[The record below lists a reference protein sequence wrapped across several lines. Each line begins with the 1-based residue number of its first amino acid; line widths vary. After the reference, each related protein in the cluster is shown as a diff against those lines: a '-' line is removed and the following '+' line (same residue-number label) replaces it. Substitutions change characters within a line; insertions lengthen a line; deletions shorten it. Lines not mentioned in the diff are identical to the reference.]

1 MNTADLPQTAD
12 GYPQPLEPSQYTP
25 GDWGC
30 ALWHAWPAS
39 LFPAFPA
46 APPEQISGS
55 KGRRKGPNVQR
66 PTCPICGYALWHV
79 RTVESGGRVTFRP
92 D

>member
-1 MNTADLPQTAD
+1 MANREDITDAD
-12 GYPQPLEPSQYTP
+12 GTPRPLPVGQIAP
-25 GDWGC
+25 GDWAC

-39 LFPAFPA
+39 LFPPFPS
-46 APPEQISGS
+46 APPEQIGRGSG
-55 KGRRKGPNVQR
+55 RHKGPKVQR
-66 PTCPICGYALWHV
+66 PVCPICGYALWHV